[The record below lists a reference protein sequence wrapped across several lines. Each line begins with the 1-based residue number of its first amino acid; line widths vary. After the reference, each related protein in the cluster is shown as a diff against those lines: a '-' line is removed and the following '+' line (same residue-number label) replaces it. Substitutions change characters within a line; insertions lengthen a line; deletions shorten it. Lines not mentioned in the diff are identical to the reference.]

1 MTENQARST
10 NDMYRLWYSQPA
22 EVWEEAL
29 PIGNGRI
36 GGMVFGDAVRDVVQ
50 LNEDTLWSGTLR
62 ERSNPSSLEHLEQA
76 RKLIFAGQ
84 LDEAQELVN
93 EQMLGQDVQAY
104 QPLGDLIVQ
113 YVAPEADS
121 EIRHYHRELDLQQA
135 VSRTSWQQG
144 AQSLE
149 REVLISYPHQILAY
163 RLRSTIQQP
172 LSAQIS
178 LNSVQ
183 PHRLTTSG
191 HQLEMKGYVYP
202 EASWYGEKEQPYRW
216 NDAEEQGIHFHT
228 VLHVWSDSGTVQAH
242 GEMIHVDG
250 ATEVVI
256 LLAAATNYDGYDRQP
271 GSTGR
276 SLVEQCRQQLDSA
289 AALGWNQIR
298 AEHVADHERLFQ
310 RVQLELG
317 TSPEE
322 RSQQADVLP
331 TDLRLQRYKQQGQDN
346 ELEALY
352 FHYGRYLLIASS
364 RPGSQPANLQG
375 IWNPHV
381 QPPWYSDYTTNI
393 NTQMNYWPAELCNL
407 SECHEPLLTM
417 IEQLS
422 HSGRQAA
429 TVHYGASGWV
439 THHNTD
445 LWRQAIPT
453 GGDASWA
460 FWPMGGI
467 WLCAHL
473 WEHYEYTRDV
483 EYLRQTAYPIMKE
496 AAQFALDWLVE
507 DPQGYLVTAPSTS
520 PENKFLTERGTPCS
534 ISAASTM
541 DMTLI
546 RELFRHCMQ
555 AAQVL
560 ASQHDKTSTR
570 SAADQPASPIDGL
583 SSVDGLSSIDE
594 SFAISESSSIEHH
607 RLNGFDEQFM
617 DRLTTAM
624 DRLYPFQIGRHG
636 QLREWYDDYE
646 EHEPGHRHVSHLYGL
661 YPGNEINRQERPELV
676 QAASVSLERR
686 LEHGGGHTGWSCA
699 WLINLYARLLD
710 GEQAH
715 HFVHTL
721 LARSTYPNLFDAHPP
736 FQIDGNFGG
745 TAGMAEMLL
754 HSHLDHLH
762 LLPALPSNWQSG
774 SVTGLRARG
783 GYTVDISWSDGQLQH
798 AQLQADHTGV
808 CRIRSAQP
816 LHIHDIPVTS
826 DEPIVAAPEFKYTE
840 DEHGHLIEFA
850 VTAGERYN
858 LIHRTEHVSGLL
870 S

>member
-1 MTENQARST
+1 MPQQPALST
-10 NDMYRLWYSQPA
+10 KNLYKLWYAQPA
-22 EVWEEAL
+22 QVWEEAL
-29 PIGNGRI
+29 PLGNGRI

-50 LNEDTLWSGTLR
+50 LNEDTLWTGTPR
-62 ERSNPSSLEHLEQA
+62 EHANSSSLEQLEQA

-93 EQMLGQDVQAY
+93 TQMLGQDVQAY
-104 QPLGDLIVQ
+104 QPLGDLVVQ
-113 YVAPEADS
+113 YAAPAGDD
-121 EIRHYHRELDLQQA
+121 EIRHYRRELDLRQA
-135 VSRTSWQQG
+135 VARTSWQQG
-144 AQSLE
+144 EQSLE
-149 REVLISYPHQILAY
+149 REVLISYPHQVLAY
-163 RLRSTIQQP
+163 RLRSTVNQP

-183 PHRLTTSG
+183 PHRITTAG
-191 HQLEMKGYVYP
+191 DQLHMHGYVYP

-216 NDAEEQGIHFHT
+216 DDAEEQGIHFQT
-228 VLHVWSDSGTVQAH
+228 VLQVWSDSGTVQAH
-242 GEMIHVDG
+242 GEQIQVEG
-250 ATEVVI
+250 ATQVVI

-271 GSTGR
+271 GSAGR
-276 SLVEQCRQQLDSA
+276 SLAEECRQQLDSA
-289 AALGWNQIR
+289 AALGWDNIVR
-298 AEHVADHERLFQ
+298 EHIEDYAHLWE

-317 TSPEE
+317 STSDEKE
-322 RSQQADVLP
+322 AQTEHLP
-331 TDLRLQRYKQQGQDN
+331 TDLRLERYKQYGQDHG
-346 ELEALY
+346 LEALY

-417 IEQLS
+417 IEQLR
-422 HSGRQAA
+422 HSGQQAA
-429 TVHYGASGWV
+429 AIHYGASGWV

-473 WEHYEYTRDV
+473 WEHYRYTQDLDYV
-483 EYLRQTAYPIMKE
+483 RQTAYPIMKE
-496 AAQFALDWLVE
+496 AAQFALDWLIE

-520 PENKFLTERGTPCS
+520 PENKFLTDRGTPCS
-534 ISAASTM
+534 VSAASTM

-546 RELFRHCMQ
+546 RELFQHCLE
-555 AAQVL
+555 AVEL
-560 ASQHDKTSTR
+560 LDDPSTE
-570 SAADQPASPIDGL
+570 SAFIERLRA
-583 SSVDGLSSIDE
+583 
-594 SFAISESSSIEHH
+594 SIE
-607 RLNGFDEQFM
+607 
-617 DRLTTAM
+617 
-624 DRLYPFQIGRHG
+624 RLYPFQIGRYG

-661 YPGNEINRQERPELV
+661 YPGHAINRHERPELV

-715 HFVHTL
+715 QFVHTL

-745 TAGMAEMLL
+745 TAGIAEMLL
-754 HSHLDHLH
+754 QSHLDDIH
-762 LLPALPSNWQSG
+762 LLPALPSHWQNG
-774 SVTGLRARG
+774 RVTGLRARG
-783 GYTVDISWSDGQLQH
+783 GYTVDIQWRDGALQQ
-798 AQLQADHTGV
+798 AEILADHNGV
-808 CRIRSAQP
+808 CRIRSEQA
-816 LHIHDIPVTS
+816 LHIQLLHNHGNKIISTEHSIQAVQS
-826 DEPIVAAPEFKYTE
+826 TE
-840 DEHGHLIEFA
+840 DEYGYLREWVVAAGQRYQLIS
-850 VTAGERYN
+850 TD
-858 LIHRTEHVSGLL
+858 S
-870 S
+870 